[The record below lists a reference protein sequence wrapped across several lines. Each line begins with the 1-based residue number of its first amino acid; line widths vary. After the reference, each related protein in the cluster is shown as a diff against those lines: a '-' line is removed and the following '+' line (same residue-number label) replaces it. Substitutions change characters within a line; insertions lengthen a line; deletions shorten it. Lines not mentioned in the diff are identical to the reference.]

1 MESVKCYNHLLNEVL
16 KKKRFTDEVRQ
27 AADKILHSGSHSQE
41 KLEGAKYLIEPLK
54 ILQLSIFDPLFLAH
68 QLRQYEGS
76 IYEDDF
82 IFTRRNGE
90 ELPVDYKLQTAT
102 FSDPLWDIAAPDYC
116 CISKAQFDRY
126 RKNKP
131 TTLLYERQI
140 TNFDPSYLAGQKNK
154 DAFDFKKIKYRQT
167 WHYAQITPEEIA
179 SWKKGQDYFESLTR
193 GHKPDR
199 LIVFRLSN
207 LQKVKDLTA
216 HVEEGTKRRI
226 LI

>member
-1 MESVKCYNHLLNEVL
+1 MGTTKCYKHLLNEVF

-41 KLEGAKYLIEPLK
+41 KLEGTKYLIEPLK

-82 IFTRRNGE
+82 IFTRRSGE

-116 CISKAQFDRY
+116 SMSKAQFDRY

-154 DAFDFKKIKYRQT
+154 DAFDYKKIEYRKT
-167 WHYAQITPEEIA
+167 WHYAQVSPEELA
-179 SWKKGQDYFESLTR
+179 SWKKGQDYFESLTT

-199 LIVFRLSN
+199 LLVFRLSN